1 MLSGVSVD
9 KYQVAKQTI
18 LDEFDKFKNG
28 NFSEEKL
35 ALAKR
40 LLHPSAMN
48 RWIDQ
53 KVLSK

>member
-35 ALAKR
+35 AFSQKGYCIPAL
-40 LLHPSAMN
+40 
-48 RWIDQ
+48 WIDG
-53 KVLSK
+53 